1 MIYLHL
7 FWEFFKIGLLA
18 VGGGLVT
25 IPFLYDLSEK
35 YSWFNL
41 QELMDMIAV
50 SESTPGPIGVNMATY
65 AGFQTE
71 GIVGGIVATLGLLL
85 PSLIIIV
92 CLASYLKKHSQNLK
106 FEMVLKSI
114 RPVALAL
121 ICSGGFFV
129 ARSVVV
135 SWQIGGIMLLS
146 FGLIHY
152 FKWHPIVCIVLGA
165 LGGML
170 LA

>member
-1 MIYLHL
+1 MIYLLL

-35 YSWFNL
+35 YSWFTT

-65 AGFQTE
+65 AGFQTM
-71 GIVGGIVATLGLLL
+71 GVGGGIVATLGLLL
-85 PSLIIIV
+85 PSLIIII
-92 CLASYLKKHSQNLK
+92 CLAYYLKKYSNNLK
-106 FEMVLKSI
+106 FETVLRNI
-114 RPVALAL
+114 RPIALAL
-121 ICSGGFFV
+121 IAYGGFFV
-129 ARSVVV
+129 ARSVVIN
-135 SWQIGGIMLLS
+135 WQIGCVTLIVWGV
-146 FGLIHY
+146 IHY
-152 FKWHPIVCIVLGA
+152 FRWHPIVCIALGA
-165 LGGML
+165 LGGMF